1 MPPAVNESWDVI
13 VNWLGR
19 YSPPE
24 LALIRSPAAEDDIRD
39 AERTVG
45 MVLPDELVA
54 WWRRADGQTGR
65 GSLLPPFYSPYSVRT
80 ALERRDVWM
89 TAWNGVV
96 EQASVYQFAALVAQE
111 DRALAGSP
119 CKGAWLPRWLPIAG
133 DGGGN
138 DLFVDLRLGPAHG
151 CVRQFLRDDG
161 AGDVTLW
168 GGVAAMLA
176 EVAAALTQEVPVH
189 GYRVWVD
196 DEGSVSWDSG
206 TSRWSAG
213 GSAPVNVARLRQRYA
228 AFVAEVRAGHFNPPP
243 AGSWTAEWI
252 AAHVARN
259 TELLI
264 ATTQA
269 VLADDPVGRE
279 QQQAAAWAA
288 QDWARLRQLMASAEQ
303 AAADIRYD
311 NSDAMHPT
319 TLDRYAASGLATLAG
334 LVEQL
339 GARLCDLVEPLN
351 RGRPTAHV
359 RIIDEGTTTIVDAR
373 QGWLGVLNALW
384 TRQLPLRTRQLCTLR

>member
-1 MPPAVNESWDVI
+1 MRP
-13 VNWLGR
+13 
-19 YSPPE
+19 
-24 LALIRSPAAEDDIRD
+24 PAAEDDIRD
-39 AERTVG
+39 AGRIVG
-45 MVLPDELVA
+45 TALPDDLIA

-65 GSLLPPFYSPYSVRT
+65 GSLLPPSYSPYSVRA
-80 ALERRDVWM
+80 ALDRRDVWM
-89 TAWNGVV
+89 TAWNGVM
-96 EQASVYQFAALVAQE
+96 EQASADQFSAQVTE
-111 DRALAGSP
+111 ADRAPAGSP

-138 DLFVDLRLGPAHG
+138 DLFVDLRPGTAHG
-151 CVRQFLRDDG
+151 CVREFLRDDG

-168 GGVAAMLA
+168 GGVATMLA
-176 EVAAALTQEVPVH
+176 EVAAALTQDVAVH
-189 GYRVWVD
+189 GNRIWVD
-196 DEGSVSWDSG
+196 DEGSISWDSDR
-206 TSRWSAG
+206 SRWSAG
-213 GSAPVNVARLRQRYA
+213 GSALVNVARLRQRYA
-228 AFVAEVRAGHFNPPP
+228 AFVAEVRADDFHPPP
-243 AGSWTAEWI
+243 TGSWTAEWI

-269 VLADDPVGRE
+269 VLADDPARRE
-279 QQQAAAWAA
+279 QRQAAAN
-288 QDWARLRQLMASAEQ
+288 

-359 RIIDEGTTTIVDAR
+359 HIIDAGTTIVDAR

-384 TRQLPLRTRQLCTLR
+384 TRQLPLRTRQLRALR